1 MKILAINP
9 GSTSTKIAVYEDL
22 NPIFVE
28 TIRHNVEDLE
38 VFEAITDQYNFRKEF
53 IISTLEQNGI
63 KIDDLDVVVGRG
75 GLLKPIPGGVYE
87 VNEVMI
93 QDLKIGIQG
102 EHASN
107 LGGILAKEIAKSS
120 AKNIPAFIVDPVV
133 VDEMEEIAR
142 YSGRPEL
149 PRISIFHALNQKAVA
164 RRFAKEQNKLYNEL
178 NLIIAHLGGGITV
191 GAHRQGRVVDVNNGL
206 DGEGP
211 FSPERSGSLPVGALA
226 KLCFSGK
233 YSLPQV
239 RKMITGA
246 GGLVAYLGTND
257 AKKVE
262 EMAYEQNDEKA
273 RIIFEAMAYQIA
285 KEIGAAAAVLCG
297 RVDAV
302 LITGGI
308 AYSDKLVNLI
318 RERVQFIAPVKV
330 YPGEDEM
337 QALAEGAYYALT
349 GELEIKQYI

>member
-1 MKILAINP
+1 MKILVINP

-38 VFEAITDQYNFRKEF
+38 VFETITDQYNFRKEF
-53 IISTLEQNGI
+53 IISTLEENGI

-164 RRFAKEQNKLYNEL
+164 RRFAKEQNKHYNEL

-285 KEIGAAAAVLCG
+285 KEIGAAAAVLYG

-349 GELEIKQYI
+349 GELEIKQYN

>member
-22 NPIFVE
+22 NPIFVD

-38 VFEAITDQYNFRKEF
+38 NFPTITDQYNFRKDF
-53 IISTLEQNGI
+53 IISAIEHNGI
-63 KIDDLDVVVGRG
+63 SVNDLDVIVGRG

-87 VNEVMI
+87 VNDLMI
-93 QDLKIGIQG
+93 EDLKIGIQG

-107 LGGILAKEIAKSS
+107 LGGILAKEIAHSTSK
-120 AKNIPAFIVDPVV
+120 KIPALIVDPVV
-133 VDEMEEIAR
+133 VDELEEIAR

-164 RRFAKEQNKLYNEL
+164 RRYAKENNKPYNTL
-178 NLIIAHLGGGITV
+178 NLVIAHLGGGITI
-191 GAHRQGRVVDVNNGL
+191 GAHKQGRVVDVNNGL

-211 FSPERSGSLPVGALA
+211 FSPERSGSLPVGGLA

-233 YSLPQV
+233 YTLPQI
-239 RKMITGA
+239 RKMITGS

-262 EMAYEQNDEKA
+262 EMAYEQKDEKA
-273 RIIFEAMAYQIA
+273 RQIFEAMAYQIA
-285 KEIGAAAAVLCG
+285 KDIGAAAVVLSG
-297 RVDAV
+297 KVDAI

-308 AYSDKLVNLI
+308 AYSKKLIQLI
-318 RERVQFIAPVKV
+318 KDRVEFIAPICV

-337 QALAEGAYYALT
+337 QALAEGAYYALI
-349 GELEIKQYI
+349 GELEIKQYL

>member
-38 VFEAITDQYNFRKEF
+38 IFPSITDQYNFRKDF
-53 IISTLEQNGI
+53 IIAALKHNGI
-63 KIDDLDVVVGRG
+63 EVNQLDAVVGRG

-87 VNEVMI
+87 VNELMI

-107 LGGILAKEIAKSS
+107 LGGILAKEISQLTDRK
-120 AKNIPAFIVDPVV
+120 IPAFIVDPVV
-133 VDEMEEIAR
+133 VDEMDEIAR

-164 RRFAKEQNKLYNEL
+164 RRYAKEHNKSYNEL
-178 NLIIAHLGGGITV
+178 NLIIAHLGGGITI

-211 FSPERSGSLPVGALA
+211 FSPERSGSLPVGGLA

-233 YSLPQV
+233 YTLPQI
-239 RKMITGA
+239 RKMITGG

-262 EMAYEQNDEKA
+262 QMAYEENDQKA
-273 RIIFEAMAYQIA
+273 RIIFEAMAYQVA
-285 KEIGAAAAVLCG
+285 KDIGAAAAVLCG
-297 RVDAV
+297 KVDAI

-308 AYSDKLVNLI
+308 AYSKKLVELI
-318 RERVQFIAPVKV
+318 TERVQFIAPICV

-337 QALAEGAYYALT
+337 QALVEGAYYALI
-349 GELEIKQYI
+349 GELEVKQYI

>member
-22 NPIFVE
+22 NPIFVD
-28 TIRHNVEDLE
+28 TIRHNVEELE
-38 VFEAITDQYNFRKEF
+38 IFPSITDQYNFRKDF
-53 IISTLEQNGI
+53 IISAIEYNGI
-63 KIDDLDVVVGRG
+63 SVNDLDVVVGRG

-87 VNEVMI
+87 VNDLMI
-93 QDLKIGIQG
+93 HDLKIGIQG

-107 LGGILAKEIAKSS
+107 LGGILAKEIANS
-120 AKNIPAFIVDPVV
+120 ASKIIPAFIVDPVV
-133 VDEMEEIAR
+133 VDELDDIAR

-164 RRFAKEQNKLYNEL
+164 RRYAKEHNKPYNEL

-191 GAHRQGRVVDVNNGL
+191 GAHKKGRVVDVNNGL

-211 FSPERSGSLPVGALA
+211 FSPERTGSLPVGGLA

-233 YSLPQV
+233 YTLPQI
-239 RKMITGA
+239 RKMITGN

-273 RIIFEAMAYQIA
+273 RLIFEAMAYQIA
-285 KEIGAAAAVLCG
+285 KDIGSAAVVLSG
-297 RVDAV
+297 KVDSI

-308 AYSDKLVNLI
+308 AYSKKLIELI
-318 RERVQFIAPVKV
+318 RERVEFIAPICV

-337 QALAEGAYYALT
+337 QALVEGAYYALI
-349 GELEIKQYI
+349 GELEIKQYL